1 MIRLHTKRISVLTA
15 VLAVLGAGSLWIA
28 SGQTSPAAAAL
39 SGDKD
44 TSLVVAELFTSEGC
58 SSCPPADEILNG
70 LLQRQPFTSL
80 TVLGLSEHV
89 DYWNRDGWVDPFS
102 SADFTKRQLD
112 YRSRAFPGNT
122 VYTPQLVVDGHLEQV
137 GNDSRGV
144 YRTILQG
151 SLVPKANLK
160 LTAAADG
167 SGALQ
172 VKVQLPASSTV
183 AVGKKTDVMIAI
195 TEDDLEAD
203 VHGGENGGR
212 HLKHNGVVRKLV
224 SIATIE
230 PAAKSWSGST
240 SIPLAPEWKP
250 ANLKVIAF
258 LQEQESRRIIGTG
271 LARVDGLT
279 AAP

>member
-1 MIRLHTKRISVLTA
+1 MAR
-15 VLAVLGAGSLWIA
+15 
-28 SGQTSPAAAAL
+28 GQAPAAAAAP
-39 SGDKD
+39 SKD
-44 TSLVVAELFTSEGC
+44 ASLVVAELFTSEGC
-58 SSCPPADEILNG
+58 SSCPPADEILNN
-70 LLQRQPFTSL
+70 LLQRQPFTSI

-102 SADFTKRQLD
+102 SADFTQRQLD
-112 YRSRAFPGNT
+112 YRSRVFTRNT

-137 GNDSRGV
+137 ANDSRGV
-144 YRTILQG
+144 YRTILKS

-160 LTAAADG
+160 LTATAD
-167 SGALQ
+167 SSRALQ
-172 VKVQLPASSTV
+172 IKVQLPAPSGV
-183 AVGKKTDVMIAI
+183 AVSNKTDVMIAI
-195 TEDDLEAD
+195 TEDDLQAD
-203 VHGGENGGR
+203 VHGGENGGQ

-224 SIATIE
+224 SIGTIQ
-230 PAAKSWSGST
+230 PAAQGWSGSA

-271 LARVDGLT
+271 LSKVDGLT